1 MGPDDV
7 DDVMTDPRLAQWARE
22 ATAERIEAGEE
33 PLQAELHGY
42 ADAIAA
48 LRLVRR
54 TEART

>member
-1 MGPDDV
+1 MRPDDV
-7 DDVMTDPRLAQWARE
+7 DDVMTDPRLAQWASE
-22 ATAERIEAGEE
+22 ATAERIDGGEE

-48 LRLVRR
+48 LKLVRR